1 MYRCFCLQY
10 FFYVNELRTIYKTR
24 FMKKKTKFVYY
35 TALHLLQKKVVR
47 VIKKMNFALEEW
59 VSLWD
64 WVVLRTFINT
74 IQKSLIWISL
84 QKAIF
89 FTLPNK
95 WEVFP
100 WNLHLIRSWIHVA
113 KYWMI
118 FMNFLFLLLC
128 IVWSRSTSIYHHHQL
143 IWHWIDQR
151 WSSKTIPNMW
161 KIESGWFV
169 SFGKSRWLWSSQNC
183 RWILPGKYNITR

>member
-1 MYRCFCLQY
+1 
-10 FFYVNELRTIYKTR
+10 
-24 FMKKKTKFVYY
+24 
-35 TALHLLQKKVVR
+35 
-47 VIKKMNFALEEW
+47 MNFVLEEW

-74 IQKSLIWISL
+74 VQKSLIWISL

-89 FTLPNK
+89 FTLTKVGSFSVKPSFDSKLNSRSK
-95 WEVFP
+95 ILDD
-100 WNLHLIRSWIHVA
+100 LHEFSFFLI
-113 KYWMI
+113 
-118 FMNFLFLLLC
+118 LC

-183 RWILPGKYNITR
+183 RWILPGKYIYN